1 MDILAQLGPLAF
13 VSRMRRLGDQI
24 NTQAANVYRQYGLD
38 FDPKCFPVFW
48 SLAEVGPM
56 AVTELAEQL
65 GFSHP
70 AIIQIAKQLEAEGL
84 IRSGKSDTDKRKRIL
99 CLSEKGEQLL
109 PEFRK
114 VWEYIR
120 SVNETMI
127 AGRRH
132 NLLWAIEEIESY
144 LAECDYTTRFSDYL
158 KDRQLEEV
166 EIVDYRPEWA
176 HRFRELNLEWISRYF
191 TVEEHDLEQL
201 DHPEKI
207 RADGGAVLF
216 ARYRGEIVG
225 TVALVA
231 DQPGIY
237 EMAKMAV
244 SPAVQGKQIG
254 KKLGFALLDKA
265 RSLGARQVWLESN
278 TALTPALELYRKLGF
293 YKVEMSPS
301 PYQRANIKMC
311 YDL

>member
-1 MDILAQLGPLAF
+1 MDILAHLGPLAF

-24 NTQAANVYRQYGLD
+24 NTQAANVYQQYGLD

-48 SLAEVGPM
+48 SLAELGPI
-56 AVTELAEQL
+56 AVTELAEKL

-70 AIIQIAKQLEAEGL
+70 AIIQIARQLETEGL

-120 SVNETMI
+120 SVNEEMI
-127 AGRRH
+127 DGRRH

-144 LAECDYTTRFSDYL
+144 LNDRDYTTRFSEYL

-166 EIVDYRPEWA
+166 EILDYRPEWA
-176 HRFRELNLEWISRYF
+176 SRFRELNLEWISRYF

-207 RADGGAVLF
+207 VADGGAVLF

-231 DQPGIY
+231 DRPGIY

-244 SPAVQGKQIG
+244 SPTVQGKQIG
-254 KKLGFALLDKA
+254 KKLGLALLEKA
-265 RSLGARQVWLESN
+265 RATGATQVWLESN
-278 TALTPALELYRKLGF
+278 TALAPAMELYRKLGF

-301 PYQRANIKMC
+301 PYERANIKMR